1 MNGETERGSCWRREW
16 AACWLDPRLE
26 GKRGGWGS
34 YTGGRASWCWLMLA
48 VVVIGGALSACGWRA
63 RLPRHRRLPRH
74 TPPSHSKLSNLEN
87 PPGKKTIP
95 PPPKPAIEHP
105 QQMVRHAKPTAVE
118 DESPAKNSETQH
130 ADDSEDE
137 EAPSR
142 VSKTKKTISE
152 SDEDVL
158 KRRTLFVRSLPYTA
172 TSEALSTHFSFIA
185 PLKHA
190 TVVAD
195 PTTKKSRGF
204 GFVTYT
210 DSDDARRAVKELN
223 GSDFEGRKLKV
234 EIAQPRH
241 RDEAGKKA
249 TKDKKEEREQ
259 GDVKKRA
266 PRLIVRNLAWSV
278 RKPEQ
283 LIKIF
288 QSYGKVR
295 EVIIPR
301 KDNKPGAEMRGFA
314 FVTMKGYRNAEKAI
328 EKTNG
333 IEIDGRV
340 VAVDWA
346 VEKDEWQKQQGGG
359 EKEAKKDATPEA
371 EDEEASVDEGQDEG
385 EADVVGVISDDAAED
400 MNDAPDASD
409 DEGSDIE
416 MDDVSD
422 ASDGEP
428 EPQYKHDMNDNSQTI
443 FIRNLPFTTN
453 DESLHEHF
461 TTNFGPV
468 RYARIVIDRET
479 ERPRGTGFVCFYDM
493 EHCNECVKGIPRNT
507 SATGSNKYPSLL
519 HDEGEDPSG
528 KYTIEGRVLSITR
541 AVNKNEAHKLQ
552 EAGTQ
557 KRDKVAGDKRRLFL
571 LQEGTIPASSPAF
584 QTLSNTERQLRD
596 SSLKQRKTLLQANPM
611 LHLSLTRLSIRNLP
625 RSITAKD
632 LKALARE
639 AAVGFVADV
648 RAGKRQQLS
657 KEELARGGAD
667 DKEAE
672 LRRKKQGKGIVR
684 QAKIVEEQAGGGRSR
699 GYGFIE
705 YSSHRW
711 ALMGLRWLNG
721 HAVLGTGEATEKKV
735 GKGKKVD
742 VPVED
747 KKKRLIVEFAIENA
761 QVVARRK
768 DSEEKARERSKL
780 VAEGKAKPLE
790 STKERKAKF
799 AAEAKKTEAAKKFA
813 GKRKRDNDKSKDE
826 KGDGK
831 RPRRDGK
838 PGSGKPGSEKPETD
852 KSDDKAV
859 KKDEKQAKAA
869 RIIARKRQ
877 IRRSKRG

>member
-1 MNGETERGSCWRREW
+1 
-16 AACWLDPRLE
+16 
-26 GKRGGWGS
+26 
-34 YTGGRASWCWLMLA
+34 
-48 VVVIGGALSACGWRA
+48 
-63 RLPRHRRLPRH
+63 
-74 TPPSHSKLSNLEN
+74 
-87 PPGKKTIP
+87 
-95 PPPKPAIEHP
+95 
-105 QQMVRHAKPTAVE
+105 MVRHAKRTKLE
-118 DESPAKNSETQH
+118 DGSPGETSEPQNP
-130 ADDSEDE
+130 DDSEI
-137 EAPSR
+137 EAPTR
-142 VSKTKKTISE
+142 TSKAKKTISE

-195 PTTKKSRGF
+195 PITKKSRGF
-204 GFVTYT
+204 GFVTFT

-249 TKDKKEEREQ
+249 TRDKKEEREQ

-266 PRLIVRNLAWSV
+266 PRLIVRNLPWSV
-278 RKPEQ
+278 KEPAQ

-295 EVIIPR
+295 DVIIPR
-301 KDNKPGAEMRGFA
+301 KDNRPGAEMRGFA

-333 IEIDGRV
+333 MEIDGRT

-359 EKEAKKDATPEA
+359 KEDEDDKDAA
-371 EDEEASVDEGQDEG
+371 EVEEEGGEASGDEDQDEK
-385 EADVVGVISDDAAED
+385 DVIGVISDDAAED
-400 MNDAPDASD
+400 MDDASDASD

-416 MDDVSD
+416 MDDI
-422 ASDGEP
+422 SDGEAEP
-428 EPQYKHDMNDNSQTI
+428 EYKHDMNDNSQTI
-443 FIRNLPFTTN
+443 FIRNLPFTTD
-453 DESLHEHF
+453 DESLHSHF

-493 EHCNECVKGIPRNT
+493 EHCNECVKGAPHQT

-519 HDEGEDPSG
+519 HDEGDDPSG

-596 SSLKQRKTLLQANPM
+596 ASLKQRKTLLQANPM

-625 RSITAKD
+625 RSITAKE

-648 RAGKRQQLS
+648 RAGRRQQLS
-657 KEELARGGAD
+657 KEELARGGAED
-667 DKEAE
+667 TEAE

-684 QAKIVEEQAGGGRSR
+684 QAKIIEEKAGGGRSR

-721 HAVLGTGEATEKKV
+721 HAVLGTAEATEKKV
-735 GKGKKVD
+735 GKGKKAD

-790 STKERKAKF
+790 STKEKKAKF

-826 KGDGK
+826 RGDGK
-831 RPRRDGK
+831 KPRRDGK
-838 PGSGKPGSEKPETD
+838 SGGGNPEAEK
-852 KSDDKAV
+852 KDDKAV

-877 IRRSKRG
+877 IRRAKRG

>member
-1 MNGETERGSCWRREW
+1 
-16 AACWLDPRLE
+16 
-26 GKRGGWGS
+26 
-34 YTGGRASWCWLMLA
+34 
-48 VVVIGGALSACGWRA
+48 
-63 RLPRHRRLPRH
+63 
-74 TPPSHSKLSNLEN
+74 
-87 PPGKKTIP
+87 
-95 PPPKPAIEHP
+95 
-105 QQMVRHAKPTAVE
+105 MVRHAKRTKLE
-118 DESPAKNSETQH
+118 DGSSGETSEPQNP
-130 ADDSEDE
+130 DDSEN
-137 EAPSR
+137 EAPTR
-142 VSKTKKTISE
+142 ASKAKKTISE

-172 TSEALSTHFSFIA
+172 TSETLSTHFSFIA

-195 PTTKKSRGF
+195 PITKKSRGF
-204 GFVTYT
+204 GFVTFT

-266 PRLIVRNLAWSV
+266 PRLIVRNLPWSV
-278 RKPEQ
+278 KEPAQ

-295 EVIIPR
+295 DVIIPR
-301 KDNKPGAEMRGFA
+301 KDNRPGAEMRGFA

-333 IEIDGRV
+333 MEIDGRT

-346 VEKDEWQKQQGGG
+346 VEKDEWQKQQGG
-359 EKEAKKDATPEA
+359 EKKEDQEDKDAAEA
-371 EDEEASVDEGQDEG
+371 EEEAEEEEEEASGDEDQDEK
-385 EADVVGVISDDAAED
+385 DVIGVISDDAAED
-400 MNDAPDASD
+400 MDDASDASD

-416 MDDVSD
+416 MDDI
-422 ASDGEP
+422 SDGEAEP
-428 EPQYKHDMNDNSQTI
+428 EYKHDMNDNSQTI
-443 FIRNLPFTTN
+443 FIRNLPFTTD
-453 DESLHEHF
+453 DESLHSHF

-493 EHCNECVKGIPRNT
+493 EHCNECVKGAPHQT

-519 HDEGEDPSG
+519 HDEGDDPSG
-528 KYTIEGRVLSITR
+528 KYTIEGRVLSVTR

-596 SSLKQRKTLLQANPM
+596 ASLKQRKTLLQANPM

-657 KEELARGGAD
+657 KEELARGGAED
-667 DKEAE
+667 TEAE

-684 QAKIVEEQAGGGRSR
+684 QAKIVEEKAGGGRSR

-721 HAVLGTGEATEKKV
+721 HAVLGTAEATEKKV
-735 GKGKKVD
+735 KQVKKAD
-742 VPVED
+742 VPIED

-790 STKERKAKF
+790 STKEKKAKF

-813 GKRKRDNDKSKDE
+813 GKRKRDNDKSK
-826 KGDGK
+826 GDGK
-831 RPRRDGK
+831 KPRRDGK
-838 PGSGKPGSEKPETD
+838 SGGGNPEVEK
-852 KSDDKAV
+852 KDDKAV

-877 IRRSKRG
+877 IRRAKRG

>member
-1 MNGETERGSCWRREW
+1 
-16 AACWLDPRLE
+16 
-26 GKRGGWGS
+26 
-34 YTGGRASWCWLMLA
+34 
-48 VVVIGGALSACGWRA
+48 
-63 RLPRHRRLPRH
+63 
-74 TPPSHSKLSNLEN
+74 
-87 PPGKKTIP
+87 
-95 PPPKPAIEHP
+95 
-105 QQMVRHAKPTAVE
+105 MVRHAKRSKLE
-118 DESPAKNSETQH
+118 DGASGENSGTQQQP
-130 ADDSEDE
+130 DDSEN
-137 EAPSR
+137 EAPTKASR
-142 VSKTKKTISE
+142 AKKTISE

-195 PTTKKSRGF
+195 PITKKSRGF
-204 GFVTYT
+204 GFVTFT
-210 DSDDARRAVKELN
+210 DADDARRAVKELN

-234 EIAQPRH
+234 EVAQPRH

-249 TKDKKEEREQ
+249 AKDKKEEREQ

-266 PRLIVRNLAWSV
+266 PRLIVRNLPWSV
-278 RKPEQ
+278 KTPAQ

-295 EVIIPR
+295 DVIIPR
-301 KDNKPGAEMRGFA
+301 KDNRPGAEMRGFA

-333 IEIDGRV
+333 MEIDGRT

-346 VEKDEWQKQQGGG
+346 VEKDEWEKQQ
-359 EKEAKKDATPEA
+359 EVKKE
-371 EDEEASVDEGQDEG
+371 EDEEKDVKVEDEEDSGNEDQG
-385 EADVVGVISDDAAED
+385 EDDVIGVISDDAAED
-400 MNDAPDASD
+400 MDDASDASD
-409 DEGSDIE
+409 DEGADIE
-416 MDDVSD
+416 MDDVSE
-422 ASDGEP
+422 ASDGEAEP
-428 EPQYKHDMNDNSQTI
+428 EYKHDMNDNSQTI
-443 FIRNLPFTTN
+443 FIRNLPFTTD

-461 TTNFGPV
+461 KTNFGPV

-493 EHCNECVKGIPRNT
+493 ENCNECVKGAPRHN

-519 HDEGEDPSG
+519 NDEGDDPSG
-528 KYTIEGRVLSITR
+528 KYTIEGRVLSVTR

-584 QTLSNTERQLRD
+584 QTLSNTERQLREA
-596 SSLKQRKTLLQANPM
+596 SLKQRKTLLQANPM

-648 RAGKRQQLS
+648 RAGKRKQLS
-657 KEELARGGAD
+657 GEELARGGAD

-672 LRRKKQGKGIVR
+672 IRRKKQGKGIVR
-684 QAKIVEEQAGGGRSR
+684 QAKIVEEKAGGGRSR

-721 HAVLGTGEATEKKV
+721 HAVLGTAEATEKKV
-735 GKGKKVD
+735 GKGKTV
-742 VPVED
+742 VPAED

-790 STKERKAKF
+790 STKEKKAKF

-826 KGDGK
+826 RGGK
-831 RPRRDGK
+831 K
-838 PGSGKPGSEKPETD
+838 PKRED
-852 KSDDKAV
+852 KSEADKDDKAV

-877 IRRSKRG
+877 IRRAKRG

>member
-1 MNGETERGSCWRREW
+1 
-16 AACWLDPRLE
+16 
-26 GKRGGWGS
+26 
-34 YTGGRASWCWLMLA
+34 
-48 VVVIGGALSACGWRA
+48 
-63 RLPRHRRLPRH
+63 
-74 TPPSHSKLSNLEN
+74 
-87 PPGKKTIP
+87 
-95 PPPKPAIEHP
+95 
-105 QQMVRHAKPTAVE
+105 MVRHAKRTAVE

-130 ADDSEDE
+130 ADDSEN

-142 VSKTKKTISE
+142 VSRAKKTISE

-195 PTTKKSRGF
+195 PATKKSRGF

-259 GDVKKRA
+259 GEVKKRA
-266 PRLIVRNLAWSV
+266 PRLIVRNLPWSV
-278 RKPEQ
+278 KKPEQ

-314 FVTMKGYRNAEKAI
+314 FVTMKGYRNAETAI

-346 VEKDEWQKQQGGG
+346 VEKDEWQKLQGG
-359 EKEAKKDATPEA
+359 EKEGNKDATPEA
-371 EDEEASVDEGQDEG
+371 EDEEASADEDQDEG
-385 EADVVGVISDDAAED
+385 EAEVVGVISDDAAED
-400 MNDAPDASD
+400 MDDAPDASD

-416 MDDVSD
+416 MDDVSE

-468 RYARIVIDRET
+468 RYARIVVDRDT

-493 EHCNECVKGIPRNT
+493 EHCNECVKGIPRNV
-507 SATGSNKYPSLL
+507 SATGSNKFPSLL

-826 KGDGK
+826 RGDGK

-838 PGSGKPGSEKPETD
+838 PGSGKPSSDKPEAD
-852 KSDDKAV
+852 KSDDKAA

>member
-1 MNGETERGSCWRREW
+1 
-16 AACWLDPRLE
+16 
-26 GKRGGWGS
+26 
-34 YTGGRASWCWLMLA
+34 
-48 VVVIGGALSACGWRA
+48 
-63 RLPRHRRLPRH
+63 
-74 TPPSHSKLSNLEN
+74 
-87 PPGKKTIP
+87 
-95 PPPKPAIEHP
+95 
-105 QQMVRHAKPTAVE
+105 MVRNAKR
-118 DESPAKNSETQH
+118 AKVANDPKEEEPSILHTSDPEN
-130 ADDSEDE
+130 DSSEDE
-137 EAPSR
+137 APSKA
-142 VSKTKKTISE
+142 SKAKSTLSE

-195 PTTKKSRGF
+195 PITKKSRGF
-204 GFVTYT
+204 GFVTFT
-210 DSDDARRAVKELN
+210 DSEDARRAVKELN
-223 GSDFEGRKLKV
+223 GADFEGRKLKV

-241 RDEAGKKA
+241 RDDAGKQA
-249 TKDKKEEREQ
+249 TKDKKEKEKE
-259 GDVKKRA
+259 DVKKRA
-266 PRLIVRNLAWSV
+266 PRLIVRNLPWSV
-278 RKPEQ
+278 KEPQQ

-295 EVIIPR
+295 GVIIPR
-301 KDNKPGAEMRGFA
+301 KNDKPGGEMRGFA
-314 FVTMKGYRNAEKAI
+314 FVTMKGYKNAERAI

-333 IEIDGRV
+333 MEIDGRV

-346 VEKDEWQKQQGGG
+346 VEKDEWEKQKGD
-359 EKEAKKDATPEA
+359 EEEEVEEVAIKE
-371 EDEEASVDEGQDEG
+371 EDEVSADEEHDEDG
-385 EADVVGVISDDAAED
+385 GVGVIDDDAAED
-400 MNDAPDASD
+400 MDDASEASS
-409 DEGSDIE
+409 DEGEDIE
-416 MDDVSD
+416 MDDD
-422 ASDGEP
+422 EDEGEDGGTE
-428 EPQYKHDMNDNSQTI
+428 YKHDMNDNSQTI

-479 ERPRGTGFVCFYDM
+479 EQPRGTGFVCFYNM
-493 EHCNECVKGIPRNT
+493 EHCNECVQGAPRQT
-507 SATGSNKYPSLL
+507 FAAGSNKNHSLL
-519 HDEGEDPSG
+519 YNENGDPSG
-528 KYTIEGRVLSITR
+528 KYTIEGRVLQVTR
-541 AVNKNEAHKLQ
+541 AVNKGEASKLQ
-552 EAGTQ
+552 EAGAQ
-557 KRDKVAGDKRRLFL
+557 KRDKAAGDKRRLFL

-584 QTLSNTERQLRD
+584 QTLSNTERQLREA
-596 SSLKQRKTLLQANPM
+596 SLKQRKTLLQSNPM
-611 LHLSLTRLSIRNLP
+611 LHLSLTRLSVRNLP

-648 RAGKRQQLS
+648 RSGKRQQLS
-657 KEELARGGAD
+657 KEELARGGQE

-684 QAKIVEEQAGGGRSR
+684 QAKIVEEKAGGGRSR

-711 ALMGLRWLNG
+711 ALMGLRWMNG
-721 HAVLGTGEATEKKV
+721 HAVLGTAEVTEKKA

-768 DSEEKARERSKL
+768 DNEEKARERSKL

-790 STKERKAKF
+790 STKEKKAKF
-799 AAEAKKTEAAKKFA
+799 AAEAKKAEAAKKFA
-813 GKRKRDNDKSKDE
+813 GKRKRDNEKSKGE

-838 PGSGKPGSEKPETD
+838 PGGEPTAEGS
-852 KSDDKAV
+852 DKAA

-877 IRRSKRG
+877 IRRAKRG

>member
-1 MNGETERGSCWRREW
+1 M
-16 AACWLDPRLE
+16 A
-26 GKRGGWGS
+26 
-34 YTGGRASWCWLMLA
+34 
-48 VVVIGGALSACGWRA
+48 
-63 RLPRHRRLPRH
+63 
-74 TPPSHSKLSNLEN
+74 
-87 PPGKKTIP
+87 
-95 PPPKPAIEHP
+95 
-105 QQMVRHAKPTAVE
+105 RHAKHTAVE
-118 DESPAKNSETQH
+118 DESPGENPEAQH
-130 ADDSEDE
+130 SDDSEN
-137 EAPSR
+137 EAPPR
-142 VSKTKKTISE
+142 VSKAKKTISE

-195 PTTKKSRGF
+195 PITKKSRGF
-204 GFVTYT
+204 GFVTFT

-249 TKDKKEEREQ
+249 AKDKKDEREQ

-266 PRLIVRNLAWSV
+266 PRLIVRNLPWSV
-278 RKPEQ
+278 KEPAQ

-295 EVIIPR
+295 DVIIPR
-301 KDNKPGAEMRGFA
+301 KDNRPGAEMRGFA

-333 IEIDGRV
+333 IEIDGRT

-346 VEKDEWQKQQGGG
+346 VEKDEWQKQQGD
-359 EKEAKKDATPEA
+359 EKTEGKKDAAAAAKA
-371 EDEEASVDEGQDEG
+371 EDEEASADEDQDEG
-385 EADVVGVISDDAAED
+385 DDDGVVGVISDDAAED
-400 MNDAPDASD
+400 MDDAPDASD

-416 MDDVSD
+416 MDDVSE
-422 ASDGEP
+422 ASDGEK

-493 EHCNECVKGIPRNT
+493 EHCNECVRGIPRQM

-519 HDEGEDPSG
+519 HDEGDDPSG

-657 KEELARGGAD
+657 KEELARGGDD

-672 LRRKKQGKGIVR
+672 IRRKKQGKGIVR

-721 HAVLGTGEATEKKV
+721 HAVLGTAEATEKRV

-838 PGSGKPGSEKPETD
+838 PGDRKPKPGEG

-859 KKDEKQAKAA
+859 TKEEKQAKAA

-877 IRRSKRG
+877 IRRAKRG

>member
-1 MNGETERGSCWRREW
+1 
-16 AACWLDPRLE
+16 
-26 GKRGGWGS
+26 
-34 YTGGRASWCWLMLA
+34 
-48 VVVIGGALSACGWRA
+48 
-63 RLPRHRRLPRH
+63 
-74 TPPSHSKLSNLEN
+74 
-87 PPGKKTIP
+87 
-95 PPPKPAIEHP
+95 
-105 QQMVRHAKPTAVE
+105 MVHHAKRTKVE
-118 DESPAKNSETQH
+118 DGSPGENSQNP
-130 ADDSEDE
+130 DDSEN
-137 EAPSR
+137 EAPTR
-142 VSKTKKTISE
+142 VSKAKKTISE
-152 SDEDVL
+152 SEEDVL

-195 PTTKKSRGF
+195 PITKKSRGF
-204 GFVTYT
+204 GFVTFT

-223 GSDFEGRKLKV
+223 GADFEGRKLKV

-249 TKDKKEEREQ
+249 AKDKKEEREQ

-266 PRLIVRNLAWSV
+266 PRLIVRNLPWSV
-278 RKPEQ
+278 KEPAQ

-295 EVIIPR
+295 DVIIPR
-301 KDNKPGAEMRGFA
+301 KGNRPGAEMRGFA
-314 FVTMKGYRNAEKAI
+314 FVTMKGYRNAEKAM

-333 IEIDGRV
+333 MEIDGRT

-346 VEKDEWQKQQGGG
+346 VEKDEWEKQQGG
-359 EKEAKKDATPEA
+359 EKEEEGEEEVVKVE
-371 EDEEASVDEGQDEG
+371 EEEEEEEEASGCEDQG
-385 EADVVGVISDDAAED
+385 EVGVISDDAAED
-400 MNDAPDASD
+400 MDDADDASD

-416 MDDVSD
+416 MDNISE
-422 ASDGEP
+422 ASDGEAEP
-428 EPQYKHDMNDNSQTI
+428 EYKHDMNDNSQTI
-443 FIRNLPFTTN
+443 FIRNLPFTTD

-461 TTNFGPV
+461 TTHFGPV

-493 EHCNECVKGIPRNT
+493 EHCNECVKGAPRQT

-519 HDEGEDPSG
+519 HDEGDDPSG

-596 SSLKQRKTLLQANPM
+596 ASLKQRKTLLQANPM

-684 QAKIVEEQAGGGRSR
+684 QAKIVEEKAGGGRSR

-721 HAVLGTGEATEKKV
+721 HAVLGTAEATEKKV
-735 GKGKKVD
+735 GKGKKAD
-742 VPVED
+742 VPIED

-780 VAEGKAKPLE
+780 VVEGKAKPLE
-790 STKERKAKF
+790 STKEKKAKF
-799 AAEAKKTEAAKKFA
+799 AAEAKKTEAAKKFE

-826 KGDGK
+826 RGDGK
-831 RPRRDGK
+831 KPRRDGK
-838 PGSGKPGSEKPETD
+838 PVGGKLEAEK
-852 KSDDKAV
+852 KDDKAL

-877 IRRSKRG
+877 IRRAKRG

>member
-1 MNGETERGSCWRREW
+1 
-16 AACWLDPRLE
+16 
-26 GKRGGWGS
+26 
-34 YTGGRASWCWLMLA
+34 
-48 VVVIGGALSACGWRA
+48 
-63 RLPRHRRLPRH
+63 
-74 TPPSHSKLSNLEN
+74 
-87 PPGKKTIP
+87 
-95 PPPKPAIEHP
+95 
-105 QQMVRHAKPTAVE
+105 MVRHAKRTKLE
-118 DESPAKNSETQH
+118 DGSPGETSEPQNP
-130 ADDSEDE
+130 DDSGN
-137 EAPSR
+137 EAPTR
-142 VSKTKKTISE
+142 ASKTKKTISE

-195 PTTKKSRGF
+195 PITKKSRGF
-204 GFVTYT
+204 GFVTFT

-266 PRLIVRNLAWSV
+266 PRLIVRNLPWSV
-278 RKPEQ
+278 KEPAQ

-295 EVIIPR
+295 DVIIPR
-301 KDNKPGAEMRGFA
+301 KDNRPGAEMRGFA

-333 IEIDGRV
+333 MEIDGRT

-346 VEKDEWQKQQGGG
+346 VEKDEWQKQQGG
-359 EKEAKKDATPEA
+359 EKKEEEEDKDAAEA
-371 EDEEASVDEGQDEG
+371 EEEEEEASGDEDQDEK
-385 EADVVGVISDDAAED
+385 DVIGVISDDAAED
-400 MNDAPDASD
+400 MDDASDASD

-416 MDDVSD
+416 MDDI
-422 ASDGEP
+422 SDGEAEP
-428 EPQYKHDMNDNSQTI
+428 EYKHDMNDNSQTI
-443 FIRNLPFTTN
+443 FIRNLPFTTD
-453 DESLHEHF
+453 DESLHSHF

-493 EHCNECVKGIPRNT
+493 EHCNECVKGAPHQT

-519 HDEGEDPSG
+519 HDEGDDPSG

-596 SSLKQRKTLLQANPM
+596 ASLKQRKTLLQANPM

-648 RAGKRQQLS
+648 RAGRRQQLS
-657 KEELARGGAD
+657 KEELARGGAED
-667 DKEAE
+667 TEAE

-684 QAKIVEEQAGGGRSR
+684 QAKIVEEKAGGGRSR

-721 HAVLGTGEATEKKV
+721 HAVLGTAEATEKKV
-735 GKGKKVD
+735 GKEKKAD
-742 VPVED
+742 VPIED

-790 STKERKAKF
+790 STKEKKAKF
-799 AAEAKKTEAAKKFA
+799 AAEAKKTEAAKKFE

-831 RPRRDGK
+831 KPRRDGK
-838 PGSGKPGSEKPETD
+838 SGGGNPEAG
-852 KSDDKAV
+852 KKDDKAV

-877 IRRSKRG
+877 IRRAKRG